1 MRKTPLKALIAL
13 LTFNQTEDARLNW
26 DRIIIIAS
34 TVVTIGLVALYIH
47 GKTTGRW

>member
-1 MRKTPLKALIAL
+1 MRNTVLKAAASL
-13 LTFNQTEDARLNW
+13 LTLSLADGARPNW

>member
-1 MRKTPLKALIAL
+1 MRKMPLKALVSLLAL
-13 LTFNQTEDARLNW
+13 SRTEGAHPNW